1 MQDYSTKKSDPEREF
16 TAKVLCL
23 SNVNLTFVCK
33 IRLMS
38 IEENIGS
45 LLKLFSESF
54 ENSALIKLTLSNK
67 RTKASDLN
75 NVFIRPV
82 VIREQA
88 LLQFTYRHATRDI
101 TSNYPAGEAAV
112 KIDELLKETFLNAD
126 LFTAEADYTLLSN
139 KKGNSRLLKKT
150 ASSTELPL
158 YRHDKLKRRL
168 IPVENNVYLRE
179 LGVLTNDWKVKAGME
194 DKFRQINRY
203 VELVEDVL
211 RNAALPGHF
220 SIADM
225 GSGKGYLT
233 FALYDHLSRNSGA
246 SFSITGVELRQ
257 ALVDTCNNI
266 AKKAGFDHLHFITG
280 SIAEAGLTEPN
291 VLIALHACDTATDEA
306 IYRGITSGA
315 EVIMVAPC
323 CHKQI
328 RKQINP
334 PNILKE
340 ITRYGIFEER
350 QAETLTDTIRALIL
364 EAWGYKTSVAEF
376 ISTEHTPKNVMLSG
390 LRKKVRTS
398 PDPAVVKK
406 ISELKQQFGI
416 QYHELERLLNKK

>member
-1 MQDYSTKKSDPEREF
+1 MPS
-16 TAKVLCL
+16 
-23 SNVNLTFVCK
+23 
-33 IRLMS
+33 
-38 IEENIGS
+38 EENINRLLS
-45 LLKLFSESF
+45 LLNESSG
-54 ENSALIKLTLSNK
+54 NSTLIKLTLSNK
-67 RTKASDLN
+67 RLKASDLN

-82 VIREQA
+82 VIRDQA
-88 LLQFTYRHATRDI
+88 LLQFTYRHSTKDL
-101 TSNYPAGEAAV
+101 TSNLSLEEAAV
-112 KIDELLKETFLNAD
+112 QIEKLLNETFLNAD
-126 LFTAEADYTLLSN
+126 LFTAAADYTLLSN
-139 KKGNSRLLKKT
+139 KKGNSRLLKKS

-168 IPVENNVYLRE
+168 IPTENNIYLRE

-280 SIAEAGLTEPN
+280 SIAETKLTETN

-334 PNILKE
+334 PNVLKE

-350 QAETLTDTIRALIL
+350 QAETLTDTIRALIM

-406 ISELKQQFGI
+406 ISGLKQQFGI
-416 QYHELERLLNKK
+416 KYHHLEQLLDMI

>member
-1 MQDYSTKKSDPEREF
+1 MPS
-16 TAKVLCL
+16 
-23 SNVNLTFVCK
+23 
-33 IRLMS
+33 
-38 IEENIGS
+38 EENIIRLLS
-45 LLKLFSESF
+45 LLNESYG
-54 ENSALIKLTLSNK
+54 NSTLIKLTLSNK
-67 RTKASDLN
+67 RLKASDLN

-88 LLQFTYRHATRDI
+88 VLQFIYRYATRDI
-101 TSNYPAGEAAV
+101 TSNYPAGEAAGE
-112 KIDELLKETFLNAD
+112 IEELLKETFMNAD

-139 KKGNSRLLKKT
+139 KKGNSRLLKKA
-150 ASSTELPL
+150 ASSAELPL

-168 IPVENNVYLRE
+168 ITTENNVYLRE

-203 VELVEDVL
+203 VELVDDVL
-211 RNAALPGHF
+211 KKAGLPEPF

-334 PNILKE
+334 PNVLKE

>member
-1 MQDYSTKKSDPEREF
+1 
-16 TAKVLCL
+16 
-23 SNVNLTFVCK
+23 
-33 IRLMS
+33 MS
-38 IEENIGS
+38 LEKNKED
-45 LLKLFSESF
+45 LLNKFSESF
-54 ENSALIKLTLSNK
+54 GNSTLIKLTLSNK
-67 RTKASDLN
+67 RLKASDLN

-88 LLQFTYRHATRDI
+88 VLQFTYRHATRDI
-101 TSNYPAGEAAV
+101 TSNYPAGEAAG
-112 KIDELLKETFLNAD
+112 KIDELLKESFLNAD

-139 KKGNSRLLKKT
+139 KKGNSRLLKKA

-168 IPVENNVYLRE
+168 IPAENNVYLRE

-246 SFSITGVELRQ
+246 SFSITGVELRP

-280 SIAEAGLTEPN
+280 SIAEAVLTETN

-334 PNILKE
+334 PNVLKE
-340 ITRYGIFEER
+340 ITHYGIFEER
-350 QAETLTDTIRALIL
+350 QAETLTDTIRVLIM

-390 LRKKVRTS
+390 MRKKIRTS

-416 QYHELERLLNKK
+416 QYHHLEQLLDMI

>member
-1 MQDYSTKKSDPEREF
+1 
-16 TAKVLCL
+16 
-23 SNVNLTFVCK
+23 
-33 IRLMS
+33 MS
-38 IEENIGS
+38 FEENKED
-45 LLKLFSESF
+45 LLNKFSESF
-54 ENSALIKLTLSNK
+54 GNSTLIKLTLSNK
-67 RTKASDLN
+67 RSKTSDLN
-75 NVFIRPV
+75 NVFVRPV

-88 LLQFTYRHATRDI
+88 ILQFTYRHSTRDI
-101 TSNYPAGEAAV
+101 TSNYPVDEAAG
-112 KIDELLKETFLNAD
+112 KIDELLKESFMNAD

-139 KKGNSRLLKKT
+139 KKGNSRLLKKA
-150 ASSTELPL
+150 ASSRELPL

-168 IPVENNVYLRE
+168 IPAENNVYLRE

-203 VELVEDVL
+203 VELVENVL

-280 SIAEAGLTEPN
+280 SIAEAMLTETN

-306 IYRGITSGA
+306 IYRGIASRA

-328 RKQINP
+328 RKQISP
-334 PNILKE
+334 PNVLKE
-340 ITRYGIFEER
+340 ITRFGIFEER
-350 QAETLTDTIRALIL
+350 QAETLTDTIRALIM

-376 ISTEHTPKNVMLSG
+376 ISTEHTPKNVMLTG
-390 LRKKVRTS
+390 MRKKIRTS
-398 PDPAVVKK
+398 PDPVVIKK

-416 QYHELERLLNKK
+416 KYHHLEQLLGML